1 MRVTAFPREWRPFI
15 LRYGVMFLLCFS
27 RCFTFLGPKPYLLF
41 SDHKDIRRVSYDGSE
56 INAVVGEQRIRSAHA
71 LSFDVKESKVYW
83 SDISG
88 KMIQRA
94 SITPGSEVETVID
107 SGIKK
112 VFGLAV
118 DWIGRKLYWS
128 EEGTYGTAPL

>member
-1 MRVTAFPREWRPFI
+1 M
-15 LRYGVMFLLCFS
+15 
-27 RCFTFLGPKPYLLF
+27 F